1 YFNDGLE
8 EDSSNFNILNYW
20 KVHSSRF
27 PVLANIARDL
37 LAIPVSTVASESAFS
52 TGGRVLDEYRSRLST
67 RTVEALICTEDW
79 LGGSPTPLPTQE
91 DMEDLEIIE
100 RDVFSQNLSGEVNT
114 YVNLDED

>member
-1 YFNDGLE
+1 M
-8 EDSSNFNILNYW
+8 
-20 KVHSSRF
+20 VHSSRF

-52 TGGRVLDEYRSRLST
+52 TGGRVLDEYCSRLST
-67 RTVEALICTEDW
+67 RTVEALICTKDW

-100 RDVFSQNLSGEVNT
+100 RDDMNP
-114 YVNLDED
+114 